1 MIYISIEFIELSY
14 FKYNSLIILS
24 FILKMEKIKNQKQ
37 NDYNYLEILKKK
49 FGFEKLKPFQEKM
62 MKYLDGDLL
71 ILSPTGSGKSLCFQ
85 LPAIMDNG
93 ITVVISPLKSLI
105 EDQIIQ
111 LKQKK
116 INVDFINGDISKK
129 DRTELYKKLKT
140 TTEYLLLYVTPEII
154 TTDDKLISILKEL
167 QKTNKFARLVIDEAH
182 CVSTW
187 GHDFRISYL
196 HLGSVKKLFPSV
208 KIMALTATATPKVKE
223 DIIKIL
229 EMNNPHIEISSFFRP
244 NLLLKIINRNDTN
257 LSHLRDMI
265 VNNYKEQTGI
275 IYCHSRRET
284 ERIASYLDNFMTA
297 KNYHAGLH
305 QNIRKLIQKQW
316 LAGQVKIIVATIAF
330 GMGIDKPNVRFV
342 IHYNLPSSLEG
353 YYQEIGR
360 AGRDDNPSDC
370 ILYYSYHD
378 KIFYDRLI
386 RQNNPQKSNN
396 SFNNDFSVG
405 LSNIDNVEFINTDI
419 EENDINKSSEKSS
432 EEECEK
438 QINLK
443 IIEEQI
449 KEQTKEQTKE
459 QIKEQTLLKKEED
472 HLNYQLNKLNEM
484 VNFVENVIDCR
495 HYQLSTYFG
504 EKTIEKSDWC
514 NGFCDNCI
522 RHKDQSNLCEKDLT
536 ENALKI
542 IEIITNLKKN
552 NEKDN
557 ANKII
562 TRKILNINY
571 QKQIGSLLPATHLTI
586 DRLIGRMIGMNLLK
600 ENLVQSESSLWFE
613 DINLTD
619 ETDENKEFCVKML
632 IPDSKSMITSYL
644 INEMEKKGL
653 DKGLKEVNEKP
664 KKKTSPKNKS
674 NKLENGFD
682 FKEEY
687 GKKAFSQEL
696 MDDELQE
703 AYNLTHLP
711 LYNNLMQYRTSEAKR
726 LKVAPYRI
734 FTNQSLEEIVKF
746 KPINENLLKN
756 IHGIGDA
763 KIREFGKD
771 IIKIIKETL

>member
-1 MIYISIEFIELSY
+1 
-14 FKYNSLIILS
+14 
-24 FILKMEKIKNQKQ
+24 MEQDKIKNSIQNQNQ
-37 NDYNYLEILKKK
+37 NDYLEILKKK
-49 FGFEKLKPFQEKM
+49 FGFDKLKPFQEKM
-62 MKYLDGDLL
+62 MNYLDGDLL

-129 DRTELYKKLKT
+129 DRTDLYKKLKT

-187 GHDFRISYL
+187 GHDFRVSYL

-244 NLLLKIINRNDTN
+244 NLSLKIINRNDTN

-265 VNNYKEQTGI
+265 VNNYKDQTGI

-284 ERIASYLDNFMTA
+284 ERIASYLENFMTA
-297 KNYHAGLH
+297 KNYHAGLN
-305 QNIRKLIQKQW
+305 QNIRKFIQKQW
-316 LAGQVKIIVATIAF
+316 LTGQVKIIVATIAF
-330 GMGIDKPNVRFV
+330 GMGIDKPNVRYV

-360 AGRDDNPSDC
+360 AGRDDKTSDC

-386 RQNNPQKSNN
+386 RKNNPENNKGNSNGN
-396 SFNNDFSVG
+396 SNSNGFNPDFSVG
-405 LSNIDNVEFINTDI
+405 LSNFDNVEFINTDI
-419 EENDINKSSEKSS
+419 DEENPNNPEDEEK
-432 EEECEK
+432 E
-438 QINLK
+438 IDLK
-443 IIEEQI
+443 IS
-449 KEQTKEQTKE
+449 KEKEKE
-459 QIKEQTLLKKEED
+459 IDESKKSIKKEED

-504 EKTIEKSDWC
+504 EKLIEKSDWC

-522 RHKDQSNLCEKDLT
+522 RHKDKSNLCEKDLT

-542 IEIITNLKKN
+542 IEIITNLKKE
-552 NEKDN
+552 NEKN
-557 ANKII
+557 NTQKII
-562 TRKILNINY
+562 TRKVLNINY
-571 QKQIGSLLPATHLTI
+571 QKQMGSQFPATHLTI

-600 ENLVQSESSLWFE
+600 ENLVQADSSLWFE
-613 DINLTD
+613 DINLID
-619 ETDENKEFCVKML
+619 NDSIQKEFCVKML
-632 IPDSKSMITSYL
+632 IPDSKSMITDYL
-644 INEMEKKGL
+644 ITEMEKKSLEGN
-653 DKGLKEVNEKP
+653 NEKP
-664 KKKTSPKNKS
+664 KKKTSPKSKTNINKF
-674 NKLENGFD
+674 ENGFD
-682 FKEEY
+682 FQEEY
-687 GKKAFSQEL
+687 GKKPFSQEL
-696 MDDELQE
+696 MDDGLQE
-703 AYNLTHLP
+703 KYNLTHLP
-711 LYNNLMQYRTSEAKR
+711 LYNNLIQYRTSEAKR

-746 KPINENLLKN
+746 KPINDNLLKN

-763 KIREFGKD
+763 KIRDYGKD
-771 IIKIIKETL
+771 IIKIVKETF